1 MRAGFL
7 LAAICA
13 ALVVGSGASASRQ
26 SSPWAAYLAPAS
38 ACPHAGDGHAS
49 AALQQRSMTCLINWM
64 RERIGVRRLSWS
76 PRLAT
81 VADAK
86 AHVVIRCGDF
96 SHNPCGLRWPTAA
109 ATAKRS
115 WNVWGEN
122 LYVGNLWLRTPRA
135 AMLAW
140 LESPEHRAV
149 LFGRAWTRL
158 GVSVQRAQTLAGG
171 NEMSLWVLEVA
182 GRR

>member
-1 MRAGFL
+1 MRVVLL
-7 LAAICA
+7 LAAVGA
-13 ALVVGSGASASRQ
+13 ALVIGSGASASSQ
-26 SSPWAAYLAPAS
+26 ASPWASYLAPTN
-38 ACPHAGDGHAS
+38 ACPHAGDGQAS
-49 AALQQRSMTCLINWM
+49 TVQQQESMACLINWM
-64 RERIGVRRLSWS
+64 RHRIGARLLSWS

-86 AHVVIRCGDF
+86 ARVVIQCGDF
-96 SHNPCGLRWPTAA
+96 SHYPCGARWPTRA
-109 ATAKRS
+109 ATAPRA

-140 LESPEHRAV
+140 LESPEHRTV

-158 GVSVQRAQTLAGG
+158 GVSVQRAPTLAGG
-171 NEMSLWVLEVA
+171 SDMSLWVLEVA